1 MLTKKFML
9 ICFAELSEA
18 LRRIE
23 DFLRSDSAK
32 VKVLENHII
41 RLEEQNHD
49 LMNRF
54 MSRSYE
60 ELRIYEP
67 STSDLPRDMIDSLDD
82 AEPGEVID
90 GTGKTE

>member
-1 MLTKKFML
+1 MLTKNF
-9 ICFAELSEA
+9 IISCFAELSEA

-23 DFLRSDSAK
+23 DFLKGDSAK
-32 VKVLENHII
+32 VKVLEHQIN

-67 STSDLPRDMIDSLDD
+67 STNDLPGDMVDPLEGV
-82 AEPGEVID
+82 EPGEVID
-90 GTGKTE
+90 GLDETE